1 MAKQTEPHAKP
12 KLTARI
18 ATFVQANRYLFMIG
32 IAAIFV
38 LLVGFVIFSEIR
50 LSRTQKSTTLVE
62 QAQTVYDNW
71 STAPDAKKKDI
82 EAKLLGELDTIVKK
96 YPHLYAA
103 QRALFIR
110 GSLYYDKKE
119 WKLSAENYARLA
131 ASFPK
136 SYLATISLVNAGAAY
151 EQAGDDANAGKE
163 YKKLV
168 DNYGTDSPEKPLALF
183 SLGRLAEARKD
194 YTAAKTQYD
203 KLVSDFPSSSW
214 TNLARDRIIY
224 LQTEGLVPQKQS

>member
-18 ATFVQANRYLFMIG
+18 ATFVQANRFVFLIG
-32 IAAIFV
+32 IATIFV
-38 LLVGFVIFSEIR
+38 LLVGFIIFSEVRSARI
-50 LSRTQKSTTLVE
+50 QKSTVLVE
-62 QAQTVYDNW
+62 QAQTDYDNW
-71 STAPDAKKKDI
+71 STASDAKKKDI

-96 YPHLYAA
+96 YPHLYAG

-119 WKLSAENYARLA
+119 WKLSAESYSRLA
-131 ASFPK
+131 ASFPG
-136 SYLATISLVNAGAAY
+136 SYLATISLIDAGAAY
-151 EQAGDDANAGKE
+151 EQAGDNASAENE

-168 DNYGTDSPEKPLALF
+168 DKYGAGSPERPLAIF
-183 SLGRLAEARKD
+183 SLGRLAEAKKD

-224 LQTEGLVPQKQS
+224 LQTEGLVPQKKS

>member
-18 ATFVQANRYLFMIG
+18 ATFVQANRFVFL
-32 IAAIFV
+32 IAIATIFV
-38 LLVGFVIFSEIR
+38 LLVAFIIFSEVR
-50 LSRTQKSTTLVE
+50 SSRVQKSTTLVE
-62 QAQTVYDNW
+62 QAQTDYNTW
-71 STAPDAKKKDI
+71 STASDAKKKDI
-82 EAKLLGELDTIVKK
+82 EAKLLGELDTIVKR

-103 QRALFIR
+103 QRAIFIR
-110 GSLYYDKKE
+110 ASVYYDKKE
-119 WKLSAENYARLA
+119 WKLSAENYSRLA

-136 SYLATISLVNAGAAY
+136 SYLATISLVDAGAAY
-151 EQAGDDANAGKE
+151 EQAGDNTSAEKE

-168 DNYGTDSPEKPLALF
+168 DNYGTGSPEKPLALF
-183 SLGRLAEARKD
+183 SLGRLAEAKKD
-194 YTAAKTQYD
+194 YAAAKTQYD